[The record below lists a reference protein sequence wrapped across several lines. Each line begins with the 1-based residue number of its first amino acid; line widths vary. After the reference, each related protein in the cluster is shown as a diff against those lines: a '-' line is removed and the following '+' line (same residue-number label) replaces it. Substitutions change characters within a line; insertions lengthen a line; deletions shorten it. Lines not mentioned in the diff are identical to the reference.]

1 MCRDL
6 IRENPQDVTNFIG
19 VKGGISNLCLLQ
31 RAPACPRPPAA
42 RAASPA
48 DGHTGPEQAKKTAN
62 KIMCVAAPQENEMA
76 VPQGKTGCAFAFAK
90 LVTKEDP

>member
-1 MCRDL
+1 MSL
-6 IRENPQDVTNFIG
+6 IHWNERG
-19 VKGGISNLCLLQ
+19 NLCLLQ
-31 RAPACPRPPAA
+31 RAHLHAHDPLACSA

-48 DGHTGPEQAKKTAN
+48 DGHTGPGGSEKDGN
-62 KIMCVAAPQENEMA
+62 KIVCVAVPQENEMA

>member
-1 MCRDL
+1 M
-6 IRENPQDVTNFIG
+6 
-19 VKGGISNLCLLQ
+19 KGGIF
-31 RAPACPRPPAA
+31 ACCNARTCMPTTPCSA

-48 DGHTGPEQAKKTAN
+48 DGHTGPGGSEKDGN
-62 KIMCVAAPQENEMA
+62 KIVCVAVPQENEMA

>member
-1 MCRDL
+1 ML
-6 IRENPQDVTNFIG
+6 AAT
-19 VKGGISNLCLLQ
+19 

-42 RAASPA
+42 RARR
-48 DGHTGPEQAKKTAN
+48 HRRTGTPGRSKEKDSN
-62 KIMCVAAPQENEMA
+62 KIMCVAVPQENEMA

>member
-1 MCRDL
+1 M
-6 IRENPQDVTNFIG
+6 
-19 VKGGISNLCLLQ
+19 LQ

-42 RAASPA
+42 RRHRRTGTPAGASEK
-48 DGHTGPEQAKKTAN
+48 DDN
-62 KIMCVAAPQENEMA
+62 KIMCVAVPQENEMA